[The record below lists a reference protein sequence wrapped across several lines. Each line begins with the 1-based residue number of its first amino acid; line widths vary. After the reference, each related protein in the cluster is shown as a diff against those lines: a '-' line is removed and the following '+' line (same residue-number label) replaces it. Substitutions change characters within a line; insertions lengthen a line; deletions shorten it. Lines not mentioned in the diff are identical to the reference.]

1 MKWDGDA
8 IRAGAMVA
16 LVFAVP
22 LSVGA
27 SIAADNDHPGLAT
40 ILVIG
45 ALLGFV
51 IGAGSAAWA
60 QRTNTPLS
68 HGIVTAGGTYAVAQ
82 TVFVVVRLVRGSDVR
97 WFAIVFNLMAAIG
110 AGLIG
115 GMLGQRLR
123 ASGITPRNVRRT
135 DTDQP

>member
-8 IRAGAMVA
+8 LRAGAMVA

-22 LSVGA
+22 LSIGA
-27 SIAADNDHPGLAT
+27 RLAADNDHPGVAT

-45 ALLGFV
+45 ALIGFV

-68 HGIVTAGGTYAVAQ
+68 HGIVTAASTYLVAQ
-82 TVFVVVRLVRGSDVR
+82 AVFVVVRVVRGDDVR
-97 WFAIVFNLMAAIG
+97 WFSIVFNLMAVVG

-115 GMLGQRLR
+115 GLLGQRLR
-123 ASGITPRNVRRT
+123 ASGITPRSVRRP
-135 DTDQP
+135 DGDRR

>member
-40 ILVIG
+40 ILVMG

-68 HGIVTAGGTYAVAQ
+68 HGIVTAGGTYVVAQ

-123 ASGITPRNVRRT
+123 ASGITPRNVRR
-135 DTDQP
+135 